1 MRDCGRSQYGHIAAP
16 RVQGEQPRHFRQQ
29 GSSSKNCGKKSR
41 PDAQL
46 EILLCSALAWLHC
59 EDGAIPRFRR
69 RDPCKPRRADRDR
82 AAEGADCRAG
92 GRERVLARRGCNGRR
107 RPLGKSAPGLRTYGS
122 ARHAGSL
129 QVQWWLRSAL
139 QMRRGSAWFRSR
151 CPRVIVP
158 FLAASLNVATAIC
171 ARSSCKVPRYS
182 AQTSKLGEA

>member
-29 GSSSKNCGKKSR
+29 GSSSKNRGKKSR

-107 RPLGKSAPGLRTYGS
+107 RPLGKSAPGLRERPARGIIAS
-122 ARHAGSL
+122 AMVAAIGFANTA
-129 QVQWWLRSAL
+129 WLGL
-139 QMRRGSAWFRSR
+139 VPKQMSTGDRTILGRMTKRGNRY
-151 CPRVIVP
+151 
-158 FLAASLNVATAIC
+158 C
-171 ARSSCKVPRYS
+171 ARSSCKVPALFCS
-182 AQTSKLGEA
+182 DQ